1 MVVHFGPGWVAP
13 SPSLSHCRLFLS
25 AADEPD
31 DEPDACNR
39 DLLGLSRV
47 SRKNLCLTTLASRG
61 QCDHCGLGMGS
72 VLSDPRVPEG
82 LPPSLCTLVTPS
94 SRRDIHNYVE
104 YPLHSFCARSGPPPS
119 VQFSPKLFRAHLSSR
134 QILLPAGKDLLVRL
148 MHLSQAVEARTLE
161 TLCSLSS
168 RSLGLWKRRIIS
180 GNLGLRR
187 RGMNYGGA
195 TLGCCV
201 SSRRKK
207 VTVGETGKEGDLLT
221 RSGTR
226 RTTSCQGGIGR
237 VAGNQGVAEGGIG
250 L

>member
-13 SPSLSHCRLFLS
+13 PSLSHCRLFLS

-31 DEPDACNR
+31 DESDACNR
-39 DLLGLSRV
+39 NLLALSRV

-148 MHLSQAVEARTLE
+148 MHLSQAVEATTLE

-168 RSLGLWKRRIIS
+168 RSASGKDGSFQGIS
-180 GNLGLRR
+180 
-187 RGMNYGGA
+187 
-195 TLGCCV
+195 V
-201 SSRRKK
+201 SA
-207 VTVGETGKEGDLLT
+207 
-221 RSGTR
+221 
-226 RTTSCQGGIGR
+226 
-237 VAGNQGVAEGGIG
+237 VAG
-250 L
+250 

>member
-1 MVVHFGPGWVAP
+1 MSKDGLRSEHLFLLGSNHRREKLLVSSALPRTRDLPDDEEEKDGLPHHHHHTRSHHVTVDGRSFRSWVGGPP
-13 SPSLSHCRLFLS
+13 PSLSHCRLFLS

-31 DEPDACNR
+31 DESDACNR

-47 SRKNLCLTTLASRG
+47 SRKNLCLTTLASPG

-148 MHLSQAVEARTLE
+148 MYLSQAVEATTLE

-168 RSLGLWKRRIIS
+168 RSASGKDGSFQGIS
-180 GNLGLRR
+180 VSAV
-187 RGMNYGGA
+187 GG
-195 TLGCCV
+195 
-201 SSRRKK
+201 
-207 VTVGETGKEGDLLT
+207 
-221 RSGTR
+221 
-226 RTTSCQGGIGR
+226 
-237 VAGNQGVAEGGIG
+237 
-250 L
+250 

>member
-1 MVVHFGPGWVAP
+1 
-13 SPSLSHCRLFLS
+13 
-25 AADEPD
+25 
-31 DEPDACNR
+31 
-39 DLLGLSRV
+39 
-47 SRKNLCLTTLASRG
+47 
-61 QCDHCGLGMGS
+61 MGS

-187 RGMNYGGA
+187 QGMNYGGA

-207 VTVGETGKEGDLLT
+207 VTVGETGKEGGSVDKERDPQNDVL
-221 RSGTR
+221 SGGDW
-226 RTTSCQGGIGR
+226 QGGRQPRGR
-237 VAGNQGVAEGGIG
+237 
-250 L
+250 